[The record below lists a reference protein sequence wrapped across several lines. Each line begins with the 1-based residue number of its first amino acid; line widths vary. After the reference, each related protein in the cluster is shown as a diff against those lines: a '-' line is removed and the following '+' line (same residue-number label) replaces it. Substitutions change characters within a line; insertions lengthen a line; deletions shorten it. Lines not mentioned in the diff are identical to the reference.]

1 MKHIKKII
9 IIITLL
15 FFNHFTFAQQGPPS
29 PPGDP
34 STGGGPIGGSAPIGT
49 GIAIMLSLGAAY
61 GGQKVYCYWQSRKE
75 ELED

>member
-1 MKHIKKII
+1 MKNCKII
-9 IIITLL
+9 LTFVIFLIINNLSY
-15 FFNHFTFAQQGPPS
+15 AQGPPK

-34 STGGGPIGGSAPIGT
+34 NLGGGPVGGSAPVGS

-61 GGQKVYCYWQSRKE
+61 GGQKIYRYWQSQKE